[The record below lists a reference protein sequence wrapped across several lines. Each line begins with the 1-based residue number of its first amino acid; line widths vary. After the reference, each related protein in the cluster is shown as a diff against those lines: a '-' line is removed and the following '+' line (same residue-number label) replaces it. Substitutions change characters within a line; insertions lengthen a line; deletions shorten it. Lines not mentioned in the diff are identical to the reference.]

1 MAAPAWEAYRRVG
14 GIAPQNKFWVLGSL
28 KCYFLHFGGI
38 ILQNSEDYTA
48 SSNSC
53 TTAVVSGRYLDDCA
67 TEVPG
72 SNRINCDRKY
82 RYELIMSEQR
92 REKILGWRSPKQN
105 RNELV
110 CNNYLPGNIFT
121 DFRVQRFRR
130 YPSGTRVSQDFTRIQ
145 CSSVLNSRARNSAGV
160 LLSLAMQMPVNYR
173 AIFTFSVQCQLE
185 RYLFHFLSFVHRRQ
199 NFTSD
204 KNS

>member
-105 RNELV
+105 RHFHWFSRATLSPVPKRNA
-110 CNNYLPGNIFT
+110 
-121 DFRVQRFRR
+121 R
-130 YPSGTRVSQDFTRIQ
+130 FTRFHEN
-145 CSSVLNSRARNSAGV
+145 SVLFSA
-160 LLSLAMQMPVNYR
+160 Q
-173 AIFTFSVQCQLE
+173 FSCQEFCWCAVVISYANASQL
-185 RYLFHFLSFVHRRQ
+185 
-199 NFTSD
+199 
-204 KNS
+204 